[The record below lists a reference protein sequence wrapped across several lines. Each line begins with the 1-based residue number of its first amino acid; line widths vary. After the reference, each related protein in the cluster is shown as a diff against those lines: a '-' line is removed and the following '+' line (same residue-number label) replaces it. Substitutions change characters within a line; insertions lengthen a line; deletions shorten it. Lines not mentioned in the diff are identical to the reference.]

1 MWIRVS
7 DSARHL
13 PVSDPSCEASGSWRV
28 LRSRESP
35 AHLGRQCVVRY
46 FRYGFGPVKSKVR
59 RNSQVSTAN
68 RGAPAPSSAYVSKAT
83 VVTRRKPPPHLPP
96 TAYRPLTPQSPVAPN
111 PTFPC
116 RRGRRRSQESPAH
129 LGLQCVVRC
138 VHYGLGLVQPTHRSP
153 KLTGLFSTLGKS
165 RPPWT
170 TVGCSMS
177 SIWAW
182 TDATQGSPK
191 LTGLYCIRES
201 PATEHVLSLLL

>member
-1 MWIRVS
+1 MLPGKSRPPWTTAPCALKTGLDGCNPPFAETHRS
-7 DSARHL
+7 PQHL
-13 PVSDPSCEASGSWRV
+13 HGVGA
-28 LRSRESP
+28 LP
-35 AHLGRQCVVRY
+35 AH
-46 FRYGFGPVKSKVR
+46 
-59 RNSQVSTAN
+59 
-68 RGAPAPSSAYVSKAT
+68 
-83 VVTRRKPPPHLPP
+83 VTKTMMVTGRKPPPHLPP

-170 TVGCSMS
+170 TVRCAMRSL
-177 SIWAW
+177 WAW
-182 TDATQGSPK
+182 TGATQGSPK
-191 LTGLYCIRES
+191 LTGLCSTQES
-201 PATEHVLSLLL
+201 PATEHALSPLL